1 MLAKTDTP
9 KVQLK
14 ISLFLNSLLLLSE
27 FLGLSLLE
35 LSNTSIRFG
44 TKETATPV
52 TTDLFEAIIVVV
64 LDRLDQFGEVQ
75 FVSRVDLFELKQN

>member
-44 TKETATPV
+44 TKKTATPV